1 MIHPIDVIQHKRDG
15 LVLSDAEI
23 QGFLRALVE
32 RRSPEDSPTD
42 AQTSAL
48 LMAILIRGLN
58 PQELA
63 ALTQAMRFSG
73 ETLDT
78 SSLGSIAV
86 DKHSTG
92 GVGDKT
98 SLLIAPIIA
107 AAGAPAVDGEAF
119 TLCDP
124 MISGRSLGH
133 TGGTLDKLESI
144 PGFRTQ
150 AAHHRPPVRLRDGG
164 TDADAGTRRPHS
176 VRAARPHGNGRITLS
191 DCGQHYEQ
199 EAGGGAQRAGPRRED
214 RLRRIYVAL

>member
-32 RRSPEDSPTD
+32 RRSPKDSPTD

-150 AAHHRPPVRLRDGG
+150 LALPELLSIVRQCGFAMAGQTPTLVPADRILYALRDHTG
-164 TDADAGTRRPHS
+164 TVESPYLIAAS
-176 VRAARPHGNGRITLS
+176 VMSKKLAEGLN
-191 DCGQHYEQ
+191 
-199 EAGGGAQRAGPRRED
+199 
-214 RLRRIYVAL
+214 ALVLDV